1 MICKTK
7 IINRYHANLNKLM
20 NLFPQNVKF
29 LSTERFIQGGSSSG
43 NFENFNLA
51 LHVNDKLEDVIANRS
66 ILNNHYNLPSNPVWI
81 NQTHSSI
88 CVNASKVKSIVEADA
103 SFTSKPGV
111 VCGVL
116 TADCLPVFISK
127 KDGSKVGLAHAGW
140 RGLIT
145 GVIESLLESL
155 ECEGDDLVVHLGP
168 AISMSH
174 FEVGEEIRSL
184 FLSKNNN
191 FERSFLLKNNKL
203 YLDLYDAA
211 KVIFEGFNVVSI
223 SGGDRCTFE
232 ESKHFFSYR
241 RDGNKSGRMAHLVW
255 ME

>member
-1 MICKTK
+1 
-7 IINRYHANLNKLM
+7 M

-127 KDGSKVGLAHAGW
+127 KDGSKVGVAHAGW

-145 GVIESLLESL
+145 GVLESLLESL

-211 KVIFEGFNVVSI
+211 KVILEGFNVESI